1 MHRTDRPSSCDDL
14 ITIPALLA
22 GAQHRENQSMVK
34 PTLPPLV
41 SRVLF
46 LFQSSHFK
54 SRFLPGVSCVQKI
67 N

>member
-22 GAQHRENQSMVK
+22 GSQHRENQSMVK
-34 PTLPPLV
+34 PTLPSLV

-46 LFQSSHFK
+46 LFQSSHF
-54 SRFLPGVSCVQKI
+54 Q
-67 N
+67 